1 MHDAIRKT
9 NLIRIDMLSRGKMQ
23 ISIKCTDDFILILT
37 MNKNKLS
44 ETNQRH
50 FTVLNKSMAPMNL
63 EFSSIAT
70 V

>member
-1 MHDAIRKT
+1 
-9 NLIRIDMLSRGKMQ
+9 MLSRGKMQ